1 MENPWVFPRKVIYR
15 WINCRTIFDHFSMFF
30 WVQRLSSAVTAP
42 IELQMTP
49 GGTSK
54 EVLKVVLKPI

>member
-1 MENPWVFPRKVIYR
+1 MEFV
-15 WINCRTIFDHFSMFF
+15 DHFSMFF